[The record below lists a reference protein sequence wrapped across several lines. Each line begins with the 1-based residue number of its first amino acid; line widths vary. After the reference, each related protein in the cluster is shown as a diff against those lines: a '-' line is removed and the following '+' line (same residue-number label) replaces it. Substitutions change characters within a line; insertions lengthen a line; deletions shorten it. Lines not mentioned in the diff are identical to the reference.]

1 MKKSILLI
9 AAAALLG
16 FTACQSGILPP
27 PEEDGI
33 IRFTATLGDA
43 TNPSRAIIDGDTPKW
58 EANDQIRIYCF
69 SDTGNV
75 YRVATRNYTAV
86 SQKLASGGSSTATFE
101 LNVGPENQ
109 HWVEEAMFVIANF
122 AGTSSSSNIAAD
134 KKTVSTDSD
143 RAHIIYYTPGFNG
156 SAWGNQDNNNVQV
169 RVAYSYDRN
178 LAFQNVFHL
187 LRFTPNL
194 SSGATKAI
202 ITRNTDGQPIA
213 RYQADVIF
221 DSADGS
227 ILTVR
232 PGGGNVDTLRR
243 ALVDGVNYFALDP
256 GMTLTGGF
264 KIELL
269 NDLDETLQTF
279 TYTGD
284 FTTVRNKI
292 TTITNFDDRVVDAAG
307 KAVLKNGQT
316 FNVAL
321 KKLAD
326 GGDPY
331 YYTNNTSITSIVVDT
346 RSSVSTGTVVS
357 ADGSAV
363 PIYANYDAGVIT
375 LSTPSNK
382 IYFPASANRSFY
394 CMKGIASLDMSKMIL
409 EDVTNASDMFRMCDA
424 LTSFGNIDLPNA
436 TNTTYMFSDCTSLE
450 TVGTLNLPLVNLTN
464 NMFSGC
470 SNLESIGNVD
480 LPAATAVRSMFYNCQ
495 KMTEVGSVNIPLVT
509 DANALFKECNALVTV
524 GPVQMPAVENAGQMF
539 SGCRELTSL
548 TLNGVDNNTLTNL
561 NDMFSSCAKLT
572 TLDFTPVSD
581 KVTTTASMFYDCES
595 LTSVDISHIS
605 GNLTAVASMF
615 RYCYVLDGIV
625 FNSGF
630 NTSGVTSFLSMFDN
644 CRALTSLD
652 LSMFDTSAAESMS
665 QMFNN
670 CRELTTIGATTRFI
684 TTASLTNTSSMF
696 ASCLKLASVDLT
708 GLAGHPTSLQ
718 SMFSSCQSLT
728 TIHLSN
734 DFNTEA
740 VSSYY
745 SIFDYCTSLNQLYI
759 KGFHLTKAK
768 LTNPSSNLMNAL
780 RNVPSSCTI
789 HYTTCNSSTEYDV
802 RYYLPYSTTS
812 GTGTG
817 GFNWTTAN

>member
-1 MKKSILLI
+1 MKKSLLLI

-16 FTACQSGILPP
+16 FTACQSDILPT
-27 PEEDGI
+27 PEENGI

-43 TNPSRAIIDGDTPKW
+43 ANPSRAIIDGDTPKW

-69 SDTGNV
+69 SDTGDGN
-75 YRVATRNYTAV
+75 RVATRNYTAV

-101 LNVGPENQ
+101 LNVGAEYQ

-122 AGTSSSSNIAAD
+122 AGSFSSTNIAAD
-134 KKTVSTDSD
+134 RKTISTDSD
-143 RAHIIYYTPGFNG
+143 RAHIIYYTPGYN
-156 SAWGNQDNNNVQV
+156 GNQDNNNVQV

-202 ITRNTDGQPIA
+202 ITRNTNGEPIA

-269 NDLDETLQTF
+269 NDLDETLQTL

-292 TTITNFDDRVVDAAG
+292 TTIANFDDRVVESTT
-307 KAVLKNGQT
+307 AVLKDGSI
-316 FNVAL
+316 FCAAL
-321 KKLAD
+321 KQIAD
-326 GGDPY
+326 GGSPSY
-331 YYTNNTSITSIVVDT
+331 SASNTSITSVVIDT
-346 RSSVSTGTVVS
+346 RSAVSSGTVVS
-357 ADGSAV
+357 ADGSV
-363 PIYANYDAGVIT
+363 PVYANFDAGVMT
-375 LSTPSNK
+375 LSTAANK
-382 IYFPASANRSFY
+382 IYFPANARYAFY
-394 CMKGIASLDMSKMIL
+394 DMKGLTAI
-409 EDVTNASDMFRMCDA
+409 TNANKLVMDNITTSAYMFWRCES
-424 LTSFGNIDLPNA
+424 LGSLGNVNLPLA
-436 TNTTYMFSDCTSLE
+436 TNTSYMFERCSTITAIGNVNIPAATVTSGMFKDCRELTSLGAVQMDAAQDASFMFQYCIAIPSL
-450 TVGTLNLPLVNLTN
+450 TLRGTDNNTLTDLRYMFASCRELTGFTDFAPVSASITN
-464 NMFSGC
+464 TASMFSYCDKLENVDISGLAGDLTDVASMFYNCNVLSSISFNSGFNTEAVTDFTNMFSGC
-470 SNLESIGNVD
+470 SAI
-480 LPAATAVRSMFYNCQ
+480 
-495 KMTEVGSVNIPLVT
+495 
-509 DANALFKECNALVTV
+509 
-524 GPVQMPAVENAGQMF
+524 
-539 SGCRELTSL
+539 
-548 TLNGVDNNTLTNL
+548 
-561 NDMFSSCAKLT
+561 
-572 TLDFTPVSD
+572 
-581 KVTTTASMFYDCES
+581 
-595 LTSVDISHIS
+595 
-605 GNLTAVASMF
+605 
-615 RYCYVLDGIV
+615 
-625 FNSGF
+625 
-630 NTSGVTSFLSMFDN
+630 
-644 CRALTSLD
+644 TSLD
-652 LSMFDTSAAESMS
+652 LSMFDTSAAESMY

-684 TTASLTNTSSMF
+684 TTASLTNTASMF

-718 SMFSSCQSLT
+718 SMFSSCESLT

-740 VSSYY
+740 VSSY
-745 SIFDYCTSLNQLYI
+745 SSVFAYCTSLNQLYI

-802 RYYLPYSTTS
+802 RYFLPYSTTS